1 MRNTMPAKVPA
12 NPASVI
18 AQLAALGA
26 CIRAQ
31 LKAQGAYG
39 EAIARDLERAIARL
53 QNRPDWLERCMRVMA
68 MSLPKA
74 VLWSRIRALRRG
86 LA

>member
-1 MRNTMPAKVPA
+1 L
-12 NPASVI
+12 S
-18 AQLAALGA
+18 
-26 CIRAQ
+26 
-31 LKAQGAYG
+31 
-39 EAIARDLERAIARL
+39 ERAIARL
-53 QNRPDWLERCMRVMA
+53 QNRPDWLERCVLVMA